1 MSKWRITIKKRTQT
15 GWLMWLLILLPFLFG
30 LLNDLLGLPK
40 TVRYTLD
47 IGWLC
52 LLGFLLLKQG
62 MRQSGRISKSA
73 MWIWLFLLYS
83 LLGSLVQLQSPLFYL
98 WGMRNNFRFYVAYF
112 AFCTF
117 LAADD
122 VEEYLSL
129 FDWLFWLNFAVSL
142 YQYFALG
149 LEGDFL
155 GGIFGTEKGANAYTN
170 VYFLIISSKS
180 IVFYLVKQESLWSC
194 LTKCAAALLVAALAE
209 LKFFFAEFALV
220 LVCAILTTGF
230 TLRKLN
236 IILGGTLILLACA
249 ELLSAIF
256 PMFDGFFS
264 LSNFWEKAT
273 SDKGYTS
280 SGDLNRLTAIP
291 QINELWLT
299 NGWQRMFGLGLG
311 NCDTSGFAFLNTPF
325 FEKYGDYH
333 YTWLSYAMIY
343 LETGW
348 IGLIFYFG
356 FFVLAYLGI
365 CKIQK
370 RVQGEAVCYCLIS
383 RIMAILCMIISI
395 YNSSLRTEAGYMAYF
410 VLSVPFVCAKQTP
423 TERNIQVRGIYDK

>member
-1 MSKWRITIKKRTQT
+1 MSNWRITIKKRTQT
-15 GWLMWLLILLPFLFG
+15 GCLMWLLILLPFLFG
-30 LLNDLLGLPK
+30 LLNELLALPK
-40 TVRYTLD
+40 AIRYILD
-47 IGWLC
+47 VAWFG
-52 LLGFLLLKQG
+52 LLGFMLLKRR
-62 MRQSGRISKSA
+62 MRKSA
-73 MWIWLFLLYS
+73 GISQSAIWIWMFLLYS
-83 LLGSLVQLQSPLFYL
+83 LIGSLVQLQSPLFYL
-98 WGMRNNFRFYVAYF
+98 WGIRNNFRFYVAYF
-112 AFCTF
+112 AFCSF
-117 LAADD
+117 LAFDD
-122 VEEYLSL
+122 VEEFFSL
-129 FDWLFWLNFAVSL
+129 FDWLFWLNFVVAL
-142 YQYFALG
+142 YQYFILG
-149 LEGDFL
+149 LEGDYL
-155 GGIFGTEKGANAYTN
+155 GGIFGVETGANGYSN
-170 VYFLIISSKS
+170 VFFLIVSIKT
-180 IVFYLVKQESLWSC
+180 IVFYLTKREKLWMC
-194 LTKCAAALLVAALAE
+194 LTKCAAMLLVAALAE
-209 LKFFFAEFALV
+209 MKFFFAEFALV

-236 IILGGTLILLACA
+236 IILGGTLILLVCV

-280 SGDLNRLTAIP
+280 SGDLNRLNAIP
-291 QINELWLT
+291 QINELWLH
-299 NGWQRMFGLGLG
+299 NGWQRLFGLGLG

-356 FFVLAYLGI
+356 FFVLVYHRVG
-365 CKIQK
+365 KIQK
-370 RVQGEAVCYCLIS
+370 TVHGEAACYCLLA

-410 VLSVPFVCAKQTP
+410 VLAIPFVIDKRR
-423 TERNIQVRGIYDK
+423 RNVEDNNAEKPD